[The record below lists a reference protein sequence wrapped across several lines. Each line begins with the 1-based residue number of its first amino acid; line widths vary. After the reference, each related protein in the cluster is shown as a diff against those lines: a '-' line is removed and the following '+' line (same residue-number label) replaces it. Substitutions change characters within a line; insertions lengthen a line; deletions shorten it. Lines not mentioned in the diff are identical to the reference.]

1 MNNLFVIR
9 KKRESEKELVGQ
21 QGINLRPE
29 IAFPP
34 SSSIGQQWLD
44 GPVDHLALGG
54 VVRRRLATHAP
65 ATPTTWHARF
75 TGQRSPGAVC
85 VDGRLQLHSHKY
97 SSDSVALNFVFFI
110 INSSPFSFL
119 YFFS

>member
-54 VVRRRLATHAP
+54 VVRRRLASRDPCPRHSN
-65 ATPTTWHARF
+65 HLAR
-75 TGQRSPGAVC
+75 TLYWAAVARRGVC
-85 VDGRLQLHSHKY
+85 GRQAAASLSQ
-97 SSDSVALNFVFFI
+97 VQ
-110 INSSPFSFL
+110 
-119 YFFS
+119 